1 MVESLSSKLLGLKDG
16 DFIKKWLQ
24 RRCFPVKFTKFLRTH
39 ILKNGCCYVFYLLWH
54 HHLPAIEK
62 KVQPSVLLK
71 NMLVYRHPAGSTGN
85 WRVKIFFW
93 HIFLKKNF
101 FCHKYISLAMLTLQS
116 KINFLFFLLLHFLI
130 GRIVL
135 SFLTHCP
142 PQVSLDCTSLDRQ
155 INRWKAST
163 AAIRNANDL
172 QNFQMWI
179 AF

>member
-1 MVESLSSKLLGLKDG
+1 MVESLLSKLLGLKDG

-101 FCHKYISLAMLTLQS
+101 FLSQIYFPSYAYPPEQNKLLVLSSAS
-116 KINFLFFLLLHFLI
+116 FFNRSYCFEFSYPLSSAGFTRLHFTRPSNKPME
-130 GRIVL
+130 G
-135 SFLTHCP
+135 
-142 PQVSLDCTSLDRQ
+142 
-155 INRWKAST
+155 
-163 AAIRNANDL
+163 
-172 QNFQMWI
+172 
-179 AF
+179 

>member
-1 MVESLSSKLLGLKDG
+1 
-16 DFIKKWLQ
+16 
-24 RRCFPVKFTKFLRTH
+24 
-39 ILKNGCCYVFYLLWH
+39 
-54 HHLPAIEK
+54 
-62 KVQPSVLLK
+62 
-71 NMLVYRHPAGSTGN
+71 MLN
-85 WRVKIFFW
+85 
-93 HIFLKKNF
+93 
-101 FCHKYISLAMLTLQS
+101 LQS

-172 QNFQMWI
+172 QNFQM
-179 AF
+179 